1 LHARTDE
8 AVSALERDLSK
19 PLWETLLDELAARRS
34 CAAEARTWAFSLVAG
49 FRGHYTLAV
58 HARGT
63 RADGRPGPWR
73 KQTFEALF
81 GEDATPLEREI
92 ARVAL
97 SSLERPADARVDLA
111 TPQGHELARLLG
123 QHPRVGLTDETKP
136 NPERDPRPEIVA
148 GPLLMRLERAPN
160 GLLSPRFLVGER

>member
-1 LHARTDE
+1 SLTVPLDPRKGVRFDHDALGLHQSVDAWELFALRALLLALHARTEE

-111 TPQGHELARLLG
+111 
-123 QHPRVGLTDETKP
+123 
-136 NPERDPRPEIVA
+136 
-148 GPLLMRLERAPN
+148 
-160 GLLSPRFLVGER
+160 